1 MRLLENSRTK
11 DILNSI
17 KESTKEPV
25 KVMLYDKW
33 EEYPSV
39 EEAKADMLE
48 AMSFCDPGSHEY
60 SRYAF
65 VLQQLMQ
72 GETTCY
78 DNIDNIPDQLEES
91 KIPEPKIKVIT
102 DIVWETDDG
111 DQEGLPK
118 WVDMPD
124 DINADEAA
132 DYLSDEY
139 GYLVNSCDVK
149 WVTAD
154 EYEKLDESVINE
166 NVKGI
171 DISRLA
177 KFLEDSSKALYKS
190 DSASCYRFLLPDPRL
205 AIYVGWSPGFGDEE
219 RDDVV
224 QSKSN
229 PDYGIEMGIK
239 IRNDAD
245 WADYEFL
252 NYPYSE
258 NGDVWDAALSVDNLE
273 TEDWISDAE
282 YLAGEYEAILK
293 QAETDKDFVIEE
305 ALVIKYL
312 NEAENPEN
320 KEINSLIKG
329 LLTGRT
335 SAKRKL
341 EKMGYTVEFDNDAY
355 KQFGKDYFGKY
366 VRITNNETGK
376 QIVGSY
382 GSKWGQH
389 DFISAKPVEDN
400 SASSDPV
407 KKQQWHNSFHK
418 LTGKTH
424 PSDKMAN
431 PNKFDYKGY
440 LDKQTPDLSE
450 PESEFQRFKKD
461 KAYLKDKEYEA
472 KRIDAARERVANVR
486 AKLGKGAVEE
496 SLKESLDYDCNEP
509 NTMDTV
515 RKHLESG
522 IGGSILVNTYV
533 DGEPANDPP
542 TKEDIGKVEYDLRV
556 WDDGTAAFEGYEV
569 EEVDEDEKG
578 QYDNDVKWVAS
589 DWHTPDADGF
599 DINFTDEEVDKW
611 AKSKV
616 RGLNESLKEESII
629 DVKYIGK
636 DDWDRH
642 IVKDP
647 KTGKFYGDV
656 NLTTVGKDK
665 DLSTASWHTYSGN
678 DPYDGEP
685 EMPIGDDIKFNIVN
699 PDEIPSDYQRFEYSL
714 LSRLESDC
722 KYFLGNGN
730 GYEGQLWAGS
740 VDKQIAKMKELYNQL
755 EEKPEWITMEDIDNY
770 EKQMKEFVPKKEE

>member
-11 DILNSI
+11 NILNSI

-33 EEYPSV
+33 EEYSSV

-78 DNIDNIPDQLEES
+78 DNIDDIPDQLEES

-171 DISRLA
+171 DISKLA
-177 KFLEDSSKALYKS
+177 KFLEDSSKALYN
-190 DSASCYRFLLPDPRL
+190 DDTAGCYRFLLPDPRL

-219 RDDVV
+219 RNDVV

-273 TEDWISDAE
+273 TEDWVSDAE
-282 YLAGEYEAILK
+282 YLVGEYEAILK
-293 QAETDKDFVIEE
+293 QAETDENFVIEE

-320 KEINSLIKG
+320 KEINSLIKA
-329 LLTGRT
+329 LLTGRS

-341 EKMGYTVEFDNDAY
+341 EKMGYTIEFDDDAY

-366 VRITNNETGK
+366 VKITNNKTGK
-376 QIVGSY
+376 QLVASY

-389 DFISAKPVEDN
+389 DFISAKPVKDN
-400 SASSDPV
+400 SASDNPI
-407 KKQQWHNSFHK
+407 KKQQWQNSFHK

-440 LDKQTPDLSE
+440 LDKETPDLSE

-496 SLKESLDYDCNEP
+496 SLKEGYDVNEP
-509 NTMDTV
+509 NSMDNV
-515 RKHLESG
+515 RKHLENKV
-522 IGGSILVNTYV
+522 GGSILVGTYTN
-533 DGEPANDPP
+533 EKNPAQDPP
-542 TKEDIGKVEYDLRV
+542 TKDDIGKIEYDLRV
-556 WDDGTAAFEGYEV
+556 WDDGSAEFEKYEV
-569 EEVDEDEKG
+569 VEDDDPE
-578 QYDNDVKWVAS
+578 NDHGTKWES
-589 DWHTPDADGF
+589 TADFIPGEGF

-611 AKSKV
+611 AQSKIKE
-616 RGLNESLKEESII
+616 LNESLKEESII

-636 DDWDRH
+636 DGWDRH
-642 IVKDP
+642 LVKDP
-647 KTGKFYGDV
+647 KTGKFYGDN

-665 DLSTASWHTYSGN
+665 DLSTASWYTYSGN

-714 LSRLESDC
+714 LGRLESDC

-730 GYEGQLWAGS
+730 GYEGHLWAGS
-740 VDKQIAKMKELYNQL
+740 IDKQIAKMRELYNQL
-755 EEKPEWITMEDIDNY
+755 EEKPEWITMEDINNY